1 MFCPAPGGQTIMT
14 DRIDPA
20 TLTDP
25 RDQAA
30 YWYERMQSD
39 DVTAAE
45 RAAFEQ
51 WQQAD
56 PDNEQRYQQ
65 VQSIWSMAAALPKSE
80 VQKLGRAQGP
90 AVNRRPA
97 RRAFWSYGLGVAC
110 VATLTVAVVDPM
122 HWRAVPE
129 YQAQFA
135 TAHGERREIVLPD
148 DSTLLLNTDT
158 SLTVALYGHQR
169 TVRLEQ
175 GEVFFQVDGT
185 QGTPFVVEMESGAVR
200 VTGTQ
205 FNVRRIDQAFSVDV
219 LQGSVQVSTGPWW
232 RRQLAMLRPGDV
244 ARVTK
249 PDHLRSG
256 KGTDVENSVAWREGK
271 VVFRGTSLADAVQE
285 LNRYSAERLVVSD
298 PQIAGLRV
306 SGVFNID
313 DPASFLAALP
323 HIVPVHVQPRLDGT
337 AVDILAR

>member
-1 MFCPAPGGQTIMT
+1 MT

-51 WQQAD
+51 WQLAD

>member
-1 MFCPAPGGQTIMT
+1 MT

-39 DVTAAE
+39 DVTATE
-45 RAAFEQ
+45 RLAFEQ
-51 WQQAD
+51 WQLAD
-56 PDNEQRYQQ
+56 SDNEQRYQQ

-90 AVNRRPA
+90 AVNRRPS

-110 VATLTVAVVDPM
+110 VAALTVAVVDPM

-285 LNRYSAERLVVSD
+285 LNRYSAERLVVAD

-323 HIVPVHVQPRLDGT
+323 HIVPVHVQPRPNGT

>member
-1 MFCPAPGGQTIMT
+1 MT

-51 WQQAD
+51 WQLAD

-323 HIVPVHVQPRLDGT
+323 HIVPVHVQPRPDGT

>member
-1 MFCPAPGGQTIMT
+1 MT

-39 DVTAAE
+39 DVTATE
-45 RAAFEQ
+45 RLAFEQ
-51 WQQAD
+51 WQLAD
-56 PDNEQRYQQ
+56 SDNEQRYQQ
-65 VQSIWSMAAALPKSE
+65 VQFIWSMAAALPKSE

-90 AVNRRPA
+90 AVNRRPSS
-97 RRAFWSYGLGVAC
+97 RAFWSYGLGVAC
-110 VATLTVAVVDPM
+110 VAVLTVAVVDPM

-323 HIVPVHVQPRLDGT
+323 HIVPVHVQPRPDGT

>member
-51 WQQAD
+51 WQLAD

>member
-1 MFCPAPGGQTIMT
+1 MT